1 MQLLPHNNWKQ
12 IPYNTNVENNSSLE
26 FEVYI

>member
-1 MQLLPHNNWKQ
+1 MQLLPHNKWKQ
-12 IPYNTNVENNSSLE
+12 IRYITNVENNSSLE